1 MSVTIRDVAK
11 TAGVSAATVSKVL
24 NGSHTISESTAQ
36 RVRNVMKA
44 LDYQPNARARSFAR
58 KATKNILFL
67 IDLPINAAYEHPHM
81 FEILAGSAAML
92 NSRGYTLMVKPI
104 TLEDTPAFVTAA
116 ASQKLADGLLLHASV
131 FGKKTAKSIERT
143 NIAHLVIGQ
152 PNIPCN
158 ICWMDT
164 DNKLSGVIAARHLME
179 RGYRR
184 IAMIGGKPE
193 DMVSWHR
200 LQGARSAF
208 AEAGSPVESALVKQ
222 GDSTPKWGSRLTRQ
236 LLRAVPKPD
245 AILCA
250 NNIIAMGCLQ
260 ALRDAALTIPKDVA
274 VMTFDSYPFSTI
286 TDPALTVVDI
296 NMFDMGGQAARF
308 ILDKIKKPNLQAQ
321 VYTTLPELVVRES
334 T

>member
-1 MSVTIRDVAK
+1 MNVTMRDVAK

-24 NGSHTISESTAQ
+24 NESHSISESTTQ
-36 RVRNVMKA
+36 RVRDVMKE
-44 LDYQPNARARSFAR
+44 LGYQPNARARSFAR

-67 IDLPINAAYEHPHM
+67 IDLHINAAYEHPHM
-81 FEILAGSAAML
+81 FEILAGSAAAL

-104 TLEDTPAFVTAA
+104 TLEETPSFVIAA
-116 ASQKLADGLLLHASV
+116 ASQKFADGLLLHASV
-131 FGKKTAKSIERT
+131 FGKKAARSIERT
-143 NIAHLVIGQ
+143 NIPHLVIGQ

-158 ICWMDT
+158 VCWMDT
-164 DNKLSGVIAARHLME
+164 DNALSGVIAARHLMD

-193 DMVSWHR
+193 DMISWHR
-200 LQGARSAF
+200 LHGARTAF
-208 AEAGSPVESALVKQ
+208 AEAGYPVESAMVRQ
-222 GDSTPKWGSRLTRQ
+222 GDSTLKWGGRLTKQ
-236 LLRAVPKPD
+236 LLKASPRPD

-260 ALRDAALTIPKDVA
+260 ALRDASLAIPKDVA